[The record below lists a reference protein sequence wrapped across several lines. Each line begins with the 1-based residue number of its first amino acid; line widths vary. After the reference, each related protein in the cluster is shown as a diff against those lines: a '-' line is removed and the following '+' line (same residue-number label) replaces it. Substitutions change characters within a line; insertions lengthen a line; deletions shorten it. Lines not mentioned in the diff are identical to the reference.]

1 MIVAIEK
8 TDGSALAHIG
18 ANDRKI
24 SVLNGG
30 AAALLRRVAREP
42 GAANHAVRLFY
53 GGGYPGAYTQWPDL
67 ATAAAG
73 LAAERA
79 PVPVPTVSPTW
90 R

>member
-1 MIVAIEK
+1 MA
-8 TDGSALAHIG
+8 ALIADS
-18 ANDRKI
+18 DRKI

-42 GAANHAVRLFY
+42 GAADHAVRLFY

-67 ATAAAG
+67 TTA
-73 LAAERA
+73 AAERA
-79 PVPVPTVSPTW
+79 AVPLPTVSTW